1 MGKALLYFRDYWQK
15 VVLIGLLAAGCA
27 VFKNLTFNSVE
38 YLMRDMLQYLNSTE
52 NIDKSIVT
60 LNINTFSKYNFKN
73 PHTLETFKKVIDK
86 LQESKPRF
94 ILIMM
99 EPGDLLDSLENKRA
113 IFKYFVSQKNVFLNS
128 ALSRDEV
135 TSFSKDSIFRS
146 FPNVFTIVLCQD
158 DYDKKKNRR
167 EIIYYNNDGPASIIG
182 DLKKFSLNPKVP
194 DFFKFAWNYWE
205 TKQAFIKS
213 YKLGTFGYFQTD
225 DLLDNKIQ
233 NTIFADKIVI
243 VGTHDEFSWMSRGSI
258 FNTFVLK
265 SEKNMR
271 EYVYPIQDIVA
282 GIINFYTTG
291 DYVKLLS
298 SVKDMYIIFFIL
310 LVLILVKI
318 PPMKK
323 LYVFLSLIPVILIF
337 EVILYASS
345 SFYIDFSRSVVF
357 LFFIQYFAVPIGMFA
372 AFKVQEQKKLQEV
385 NDARIDSLILVSEKV
400 AHDIRSPLS
409 AINIILSR
417 VKIDN
422 PEYKEII
429 MNSLKRI
436 DETAD
441 KILVKYKSNMGTKSE
456 KFETIGIV
464 ELINSIIAEKK
475 IINQKI
481 NYIFDNSNT
490 ENLDVLGYTLELER
504 ILSNILDNSIFA
516 LKNKESAPEI
526 VFKLIPKKGFLTIQI
541 SDNGIGIPI
550 SVLTL
555 LGRDRITTKAKQ
567 KGNGIG
573 LLHAKRVIER
583 MNGTF
588 EVTSIEGQKTTISIT
603 LPAANHS
610 DTNS

>member
-1 MGKALLYFRDYWQK
+1 
-15 VVLIGLLAAGCA
+15 
-27 VFKNLTFNSVE
+27 
-38 YLMRDMLQYLNSTE
+38 
-52 NIDKSIVT
+52 
-60 LNINTFSKYNFKN
+60 
-73 PHTLETFKKVIDK
+73 
-86 LQESKPRF
+86 
-94 ILIMM
+94 
-99 EPGDLLDSLENKRA
+99 
-113 IFKYFVSQKNVFLNS
+113 
-128 ALSRDEV
+128 
-135 TSFSKDSIFRS
+135 
-146 FPNVFTIVLCQD
+146 
-158 DYDKKKNRR
+158 
-167 EIIYYNNDGPASIIG
+167 
-182 DLKKFSLNPKVP
+182 
-194 DFFKFAWNYWE
+194 
-205 TKQAFIKS
+205 
-213 YKLGTFGYFQTD
+213 
-225 DLLDNKIQ
+225 
-233 NTIFADKIVI
+233 
-243 VGTHDEFSWMSRGSI
+243 
-258 FNTFVLK
+258 
-265 SEKNMR
+265 
-271 EYVYPIQDIVA
+271 
-282 GIINFYTTG
+282 
-291 DYVKLLS
+291 
-298 SVKDMYIIFFIL
+298 
-310 LVLILVKI
+310 
-318 PPMKK
+318 
-323 LYVFLSLIPVILIF
+323 
-337 EVILYASS
+337 
-345 SFYIDFSRSVVF
+345 
-357 LFFIQYFAVPIGMFA
+357 
-372 AFKVQEQKKLQEV
+372 
-385 NDARIDSLILVSEKV
+385 
-400 AHDIRSPLS
+400 
-409 AINIILSR
+409 
-417 VKIDN
+417 
-422 PEYKEII
+422 